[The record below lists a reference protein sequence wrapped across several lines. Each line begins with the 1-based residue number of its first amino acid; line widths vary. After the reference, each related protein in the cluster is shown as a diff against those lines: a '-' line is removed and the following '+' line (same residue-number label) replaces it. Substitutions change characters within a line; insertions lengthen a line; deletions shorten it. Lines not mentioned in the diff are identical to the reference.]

1 MNYEMATTALNQL
14 TNSING
20 GSRLSVMIG
29 AKNFMR
35 DEANYTIG
43 FKFTAKAK
51 NKANYCRIKLNSM
64 DLYDVEFIS
73 IRGVNVKTV
82 SVHNDLYADMLK
94 NVFETETGLYLSL

>member
-1 MNYEMATTALNQL
+1 MNYEMAHITLNQL
-14 TNSING
+14 TNSNG
-20 GSRLSVMIG
+20 GGNRLVAMVG
-29 AKNFMR
+29 AKNFVR

-64 DLYDVEFIS
+64 DLYDVEFIR

-82 SVHNDLYADMLK
+82 STHNDLYADTLK